1 MLVIEP
7 TLNVKYKPFCAKMPS
22 PGTRICVEFA
32 TVWLVMSIVNK
43 IAPEA
48 LPSRISN
55 VHAVLIV
62 GVTIKAFNRVR
73 PA

>member
-1 MLVIEP
+1 
-7 TLNVKYKPFCAKMPS
+7 MPS
-22 PGTRICVEFA
+22 PGTKIYVEFA

-55 VHAVLIV
+55 VHAVLIA